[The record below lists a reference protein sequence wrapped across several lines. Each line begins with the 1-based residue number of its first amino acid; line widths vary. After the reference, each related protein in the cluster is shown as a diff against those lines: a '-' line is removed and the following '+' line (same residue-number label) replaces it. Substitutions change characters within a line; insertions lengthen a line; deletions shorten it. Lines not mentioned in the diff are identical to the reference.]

1 MVSWTLHETW
11 FIHVHFQIFFIISHV
26 HFSYLHARDGR
37 MDIPGLCAQIC
48 TYTFVENS
56 SKKILSIS
64 TFDKREKDKSVH
76 LVKAGF
82 IRGLE

>member
-1 MVSWTLHETW
+1 MRHDLYTSI
-11 FIHVHFQIFFIISHV
+11 FYFFFIISHV
-26 HFSYLHARDGR
+26 HFSFLHARDGR

-56 SKKILSIS
+56 SKNILSIS
-64 TFDKREKDKSVH
+64 TLDKRETDKRVH
-76 LVKAGF
+76 FVKAGF

>member
-1 MVSWTLHETW
+1 
-11 FIHVHFQIFFIISHV
+11 
-26 HFSYLHARDGR
+26 